1 MQGGP
6 PPPAAVDAD
15 GEDAEEEEE
24 AGHAEA
30 HLIDRGVAHQGL
42 AVLPCVQLLT
52 HLIVERDLSENHNQ
66 TTPSSHHTHVGTRTA
81 RVSLER
87 RSAAPNTSFAGC
99 HASKGAKRESRRQT
113 TPPLSLQEA
122 PFHPA
127 FSTGC

>member
-1 MQGGP
+1 MWNRRRAVLPVVHGGP
-6 PPPAAVDAD
+6 PPPAVVDVD

-66 TTPSSHHTHVGTRTA
+66 TTPSSNHA
-81 RVSLER
+81 RVRHKNCSCLFRAPER
-87 RSAAPNTSFAGC
+87 RSQ
-99 HASKGAKRESRRQT
+99 R
-113 TPPLSLQEA
+113 
-122 PFHPA
+122 
-127 FSTGC
+127 